1 MGDID
6 DLLWEGRTLQNH
18 LHSFKS
24 RSSEDQSS
32 YTVRV
37 FTKLVFEGKIHSA
50 LRFLSDNHGAGV
62 LNISDPACT
71 EYTRTMLD
79 VLRDKHPAASELHA
93 DALVTTTEKPPFT
106 HPVLFECLTGSSIHS
121 AALRTQGAA
130 GPSGIDAAGW
140 RRLCSS
146 FHRESS
152 DLCASI
158 AAFARRLC
166 TDFVDPV
173 SLEAFF
179 MPTHSAK

>member
-1 MGDID
+1 
-6 DLLWEGRTLQNH
+6 
-18 LHSFKS
+18 
-24 RSSEDQSS
+24 
-32 YTVRV
+32 
-37 FTKLVFEGKIHSA
+37 
-50 LRFLSDNHGAGV
+50 
-62 LNISDPACT
+62 
-71 EYTRTMLD
+71 MLD

-106 HPVLFECLTGSSIHS
+106 HPVLFECFTGFSIRS